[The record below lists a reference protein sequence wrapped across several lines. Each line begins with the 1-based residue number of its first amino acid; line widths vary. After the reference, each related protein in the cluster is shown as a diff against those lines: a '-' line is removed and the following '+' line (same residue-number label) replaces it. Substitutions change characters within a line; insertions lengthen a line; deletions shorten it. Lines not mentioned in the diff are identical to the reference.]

1 MSRTL
6 VVLTVLASLSTV
18 VTAAAP
24 TVAQAPREPVPTRI
38 AFAGTGHRGI
48 GAVDDPV
55 PNRLDPSRPLFDD
68 GAAHHDDDVFARGDL
83 VVFTSRRDSPRPQVY
98 VAEPDGTV
106 RRLTADRDA
115 MRPELSPDLRTVVF
129 DSVEGGQRD
138 LWAVGV
144 DGTGERRL
152 TSTPLDETAPTFSPD
167 GTEIAF
173 ARSGEIL
180 AQPLAGGPV
189 ERLTDEPTGQASQPA
204 WNPRDG
210 RLAYTLDLGAAGTRI
225 HVIGG
230 GARAFAGTPLLGGGQ
245 ANWNVHSPRWKP
257 DGINLLFLTKDQ
269 DCTCTAD
276 PAVLKVYCIDATDL
290 PSAALPDLLLA
301 EDRAVS
307 SPTWQVIGGTQR
319 LLVARTNAMTAN
331 TATLQD
337 IQPDGTDPRDLGV
350 VVLREDPE
358 AVNDPNLL
366 FHPRAGFDPW
376 TQRQSYSPDGR
387 RIVLSRFED
396 EAGRRVQRLWLV
408 DADGAN
414 PRRIPVADR
423 QPADWE
429 FDPAWSPDGR
439 SIVFARRSPGGVRP
453 AGGPSR
459 VVVIDAESGAVRGR
473 LQPPPEVAD
482 QEDTQPAWS
491 PDGRTLS
498 FTRGVVTDG
507 PGGEVRDNHVWTARA
522 DTLGGQR
529 DLSAAVCGFDCLV
542 TDDSSTFSPD
552 SRTLAFNRENDGVL
566 LVSLTGADCRVVLP
580 AGASSCSTPLTS
592 ATGPF
597 QPRDV
602 AFSAE
607 GDRLVLTTRRAG
619 DARSPEALA
628 VLDLTT
634 GELTRLDWDLPGRQ
648 KEPTWQQPVNLAVLA
663 PPRLT
668 ANVGDPV
675 EVPVDVTNQ
684 GPADTPSAVVTAS
697 VPEGLRLDELRVPRG
712 RCDVVERRC
721 VFEDLGPDTTVR
733 ITAVFTAVVAGRWTV
748 QWTVA
753 GPILDSSPTDN
764 GTATVVEVDSPAP
777 PAPPPPPPAGPALT
791 VGVTPNPSYVDGRA
805 IITYTVRNGGP
816 SLATGLRLDFTLP
829 AGIPVAAVPPG
840 CTAAGCALPD
850 LWPGMVALAQVVL
863 APQAPVTTEVR
874 GLLRTSGTDNDLADN
889 AAVAPMRVLLPKIVA
904 VPDIGEPRFV
914 TSVRGVDFPPGAPV
928 TLTWTPGITAAAAP
942 TTPAADGRFIA
953 QLLILAKD
961 QTGPRTITA
970 SGTGFRPATTPFLV
984 VPGTIAP
991 PDMVGR
997 R

>member
-6 VVLTVLASLSTV
+6 VVLTVLVSLSTV

-24 TVAQAPREPVPTRI
+24 TVAQPPRDPVPTRI
-38 AFAGTGHRGI
+38 AFAGTGHRSI
-48 GAVDDPV
+48 GTVDNPV
-55 PNRLDPSRPLFDD
+55 PDRLDPTEPLF
-68 GAAHHDDDVFARGDL
+68 GPGVAHYDDDVFARGDL
-83 VVFTSRRDSPRPQVY
+83 VVFTSRRDSARPQVY
-98 VAEPDGTV
+98 VAEADGAV
-106 RRLTADRDA
+106 RALTTERDA
-115 MRPELSPDLRTVVF
+115 ARPVLSPDLRTVVF
-129 DSVEGGQRD
+129 DSAEGGQRD

-152 TSTPLDETAPTFSPD
+152 TRTPQDETAPSFSPD
-167 GTEIAF
+167 GSEIAF

-180 AQPLAGGPV
+180 AQPLAGGPAV
-189 ERLTDEPTGQASQPA
+189 RLTDEPVGQASQPA

-210 RLAYTLDLGAAGTRI
+210 RIAYTVDFGATGTRI
-225 HVIGG
+225 HVISG
-230 GARAFAGTPLLGGGQ
+230 GARAAQGTPLLGGGQ
-245 ANWNVHSPRWKP
+245 ADWSIHSPRWKP
-257 DGINLLFLTKDQ
+257 DGVNLLFLTKDQ

-276 PAVLKVYCIDATDL
+276 PAVLKVYCIDTGTL
-290 PSAALPDLLLA
+290 PAPQLPDLLLA
-301 EDRAVS
+301 ENRSVS
-307 SPTWQVIGGTQR
+307 SPTWQVLGGTQR
-319 LLVARTNAMTAN
+319 LLVARTSAPTAN

-337 IQPDGTDPRDLGV
+337 IQPNGVDPRDLGV
-350 VVLREDPE
+350 PVLREDPE

-366 FHPRAGFDPW
+366 FHPRATYDPW

-387 RIVLSRFED
+387 QIVLSRFED
-396 EAGRRVQRLWLV
+396 EVGRRVQRLWLV

-423 QPADWE
+423 QPTDWE

-439 SIVFARRSPGGVRP
+439 SIVFARRSPGGIRP
-453 AGGPSR
+453 NGGPSR
-459 VVVIDAESGAVRGR
+459 IVVIDAESGAVRGR
-473 LQPPPEVAD
+473 LLPPPEVAD

-498 FTRGVVTDG
+498 FTRGLVTDG
-507 PGGEVRDNHVWTARA
+507 PTGEVRDNHVWVARA
-522 DTLGGQR
+522 DTLGAQR
-529 DLSAAVCGFDCLV
+529 DLSAAVCGFDCAV
-542 TDDSSTFSPD
+542 TDDGSAFSPD
-552 SRTLAFNRENDGVL
+552 SRVLAFNRENDGVL
-566 LVSLTGADCRVVLP
+566 LVSLTGDDCRVVLP
-580 AGASSCSTPLTS
+580 AGGSSCSTPITS

-607 GDRLVLTTRRAG
+607 GDRLVLTTRREG

-648 KEPTWQQPVNLAVLA
+648 KEPTWQQPVNLAVVA
-663 PPRLT
+663 PPRL
-668 ANVGDPV
+668 VGTVGERV
-675 EVPVDVTNQ
+675 EVPVDVVNH
-684 GPADTPSAVVTAS
+684 GPADTPSAVVTGS

-712 RCDVVERRC
+712 RCEVVERRC
-721 VFEDLGPDTTVR
+721 VFDELPPGALVR
-733 ITAVFTAVVAGRWTV
+733 VTAVFTAVVAGRWTV

-753 GPILDSSPTDN
+753 GPILDSTPADN

-777 PAPPPPPPAGPALT
+777 PDPPPPPPAGPALT
-791 VGVTPNPSYVDGRA
+791 VAVTPNPSYVDGRA
-805 IITYTVRNGGP
+805 IVTYTARNGGP

-829 AGIPVAAVPPG
+829 AGMPVAALPPG
-840 CTAAGCALPD
+840 CTATGCALPD
-850 LWPGMVALAQVVL
+850 LWPGMTALVQVVL
-863 APQAPVTTEVR
+863 APQAPVVTEVR

-889 AAVAPMRVLLPKIVA
+889 TATAPMRVLLPKIVA

-914 TSVRGVDFPPGAPV
+914 TSVRGIDFPPGAPV
-928 TLTWTPGITAAAAP
+928 ALTWSPGITAAASP
-942 TTPAADGRFIA
+942 TFPGGDGKFIA

-970 SGTGFRPATTPFLV
+970 SGVGFRPATTPFLV
-984 VPGTIAP
+984 VPGSIAP